1 MNTGDETI
9 EEYNMSTISFSGSAM
24 IQNVPAILEGQ
35 DVWIVGS
42 DPTLDGYP
50 DDFLKDKTAMTLHL
64 AHLKFPSATI
74 RYTSEYDRSEKLL
87 ATRDDYHNGLIVSSL
102 PHYGKTKKQTK
113 DLLQDCASVIYHEK
127 VNYLPTGVREEV
139 SQSFTNWKVARTIDR
154 KSHVWGG
161 HGSCLHTC
169 IFAALYL
176 GAAAIHVIGS
186 GHSLVSGEAADHFA
200 AADGIHQNMR
210 VGDTFT
216 DAKIAYPVI
225 MQTIALKK
233 ACEQN
238 GVPFYWHERYT
249 PEMDRYITVPDQF
262 LDEMR
267 IKARRTFPLYR
278 RLYRF
283 CIKRPITLLFH
294 SWR

>member
-1 MNTGDETI
+1 
-9 EEYNMSTISFSGSAM
+9 M
-24 IQNVPAILEGQ
+24 IHNVPALLKGQ

-64 AHLKFPSATI
+64 AHLKFPFATI
-74 RYTSEYDRSEKLL
+74 RYTSEYDRSENLL
-87 ATRDDYHNGLIVSSL
+87 ATRDDYHTGLIVSSL
-102 PHYGKTKKQTK
+102 PHYGKTKKETK
-113 DLLQDCASVIYHEK
+113 ALLRDCPAVIYHDK

-139 SQSFTNWKVARTIDR
+139 SQRFTTWKVARTIKR

-169 IFAALYL
+169 IYAALFM
-176 GAAAIHVIGS
+176 GAKSIHVIGS
-186 GHSLVSGEAADHFA
+186 GHSLVSGDKADHFA
-200 AADGIHQNMR
+200 AADGVHQNMR

-225 MQTIALKK
+225 MQTIALKN

-238 GVPFYWHERYT
+238 GIPFYWHARYT
-249 PEMDRYITVPDQF
+249 PEMETEVTVSDEF
-262 LDEMR
+262 LEKMR
-267 IKARRTFPLYR
+267 VKAERTFPLHR
-278 RLYRF
+278 RLYRLLY
-283 CIKRPITLLFH
+283 KRPVTLLFH

>member
-1 MNTGDETI
+1 MNMDKGFAMITGI
-9 EEYNMSTISFSGSAM
+9 EPVFSGK
-24 IQNVPAILEGQ
+24 E
-35 DVWIVGS
+35 VWIVGS

-50 DDFLKDKTAMTLHL
+50 DTFLDDKTAITLHL
-64 AHLKFPSATI
+64 AHLKFPRATF
-74 RYTSEYDRSEKLL
+74 RYTSEYDRSTFLFS
-87 ATRDDYHNGLIVSSL
+87 TRDDYGTAPIISSL
-102 PHYGKTKKQTK
+102 PHYGKTKKETRE
-113 DLLQDCASVIYHEK
+113 LMARGSFVVFHPM

-139 SQSFTNWKVARTIDR
+139 SQSFTDWKVARTIAG
-154 KSHVWGG
+154 KSHVWGS

-176 GAAAIHVIGS
+176 GATAIHVIGS

-233 ACEQN
+233 ACEKS
-238 GVPFYWHERYT
+238 GIPFYWHERYT
-249 PEMDRYITVPDQF
+249 PEMDREITVSDQF

-283 CIKRPITLLFH
+283 CIKRPVTLLLH